1 MNKMKFSKISNIH
14 SKRMNKKG
22 DVPTTLVFVG
32 ALVLVITALWSFATY
47 DGRVERPLESS
58 DILFN
63 SEKAIESYIYSNLE
77 LFMKENLAN
86 EGVGLED
93 GFKDS
98 ADKHDLRIENT
109 NLFGLIRNGKFSL
122 TSNEEGYLLKIDNV
136 FIKLQ
141 NDSGKLI
148 RTLNIEIRFDGNG
161 NRI

>member
-1 MNKMKFSKISNIH
+1 MAMN
-14 SKRMNKKG
+14 RKG

-32 ALVLVITALWSFATY
+32 ALVLVITALWSFASY
-47 DGRVERPLESS
+47 DGRIERPLESV
-58 DILFN
+58 DVLFN

-86 EGVGLED
+86 SGVGLEA
-93 GFKDS
+93 GFKSS

-122 TSNEEGYLLKIDNV
+122 SSDGEGYLLKIDNV
-136 FIKLQ
+136 FIKLE
-141 NDSGKLI
+141 NDSGKLV
-148 RTLNIEIRFDGNG
+148 RTLNIEMKFDGNG